1 MEVVIIIEYIWY
13 WMSLIPGWSMMLY
26 LRVIPIFQDEYTFYE
41 VTKRQ
46 SELKHTL
53 NAHAIFLSDTLLESL
68 GSTMLKEQVRQ
79 RYLKLKEENIIVI
92 SYFSPHYPK
101 TLKSCYYTPF
111 CLLVKG
117 DLKILHNKKYFIYY
131 DTTFSKYGEKMYHLL
146 YEYIYQQGGT
156 LMTLENSNTQAN
168 IRDGTMIFT
177 TETALKKQVS
187 QAGLAISVP
196 NVVQEIDRFRCLG
209 MLADIVIIPE
219 GNYEAREKIGELVE
233 SALEANH
240 DVFVIPGNIYRK
252 SSYFSNYLIKQGAN
266 ILLNR
271 HDLDTYL
278 KRNIPVDNF

>member
-1 MEVVIIIEYIWY
+1 
-13 WMSLIPGWSMMLY
+13 MMLY

-46 SELKHTL
+46 GELKHIL
-53 NAHAIFLSDTLLESL
+53 NSHAIFFSDTLLESL
-68 GSTMLKEQVRQ
+68 GSTMLKEQARQ
-79 RYLKLKEENIIVI
+79 RYLKLKEENIIVV
-92 SYFSPHYPK
+92 SYFSPFYPN
-101 TLKSCYYTPF
+101 TLKSCYYVPF

-117 DLKILHNKKYFIYY
+117 DLKILHNMKYFIYY

-146 YEYIYQQGGT
+146 YEYIHQQGGA
-156 LMTLENSNTQAN
+156 LMTLENSNPQAN

-177 TETALKKQVS
+177 TEKELKKQVS
-187 QAGLAISVP
+187 QAGFAISVP
-196 NVVQEIDRFRCLG
+196 NVVQEIDRLRCLG

-219 GNYEAREKIGELVE
+219 GSYEAREKIGELVE
-233 SALEANH
+233 TALEANH
-240 DVFVIPGNIYRK
+240 EVFVVPGNIYRP

-271 HDLDTYL
+271 HDLDPYL